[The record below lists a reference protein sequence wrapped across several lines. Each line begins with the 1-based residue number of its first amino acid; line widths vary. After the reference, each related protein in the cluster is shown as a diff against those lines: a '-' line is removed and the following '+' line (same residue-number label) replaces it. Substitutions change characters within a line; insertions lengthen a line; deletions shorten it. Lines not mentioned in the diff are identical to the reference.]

1 MQIESQEN
9 LRRAIQTE
17 AGTDRLMGIYQTHV
31 DKMSG
36 FVQKVIENDDQL
48 TALQNKAEK
57 TGEPKDVDAYNA
69 RLNNVL
75 IQANTMMN
83 AGRNGGMLGF
93 EETLRARL
101 EGMGVTLSGPTTRG
115 SGMGDQDIDI
125 KDAATKAVVEKYQ

>member
-1 MQIESQEN
+1 
-9 LRRAIQTE
+9 
-17 AGTDRLMGIYQTHV
+17 
-31 DKMSG
+31 MSG
-36 FVQKVIENDDQL
+36 FVQGVIENDDQL

-57 TGEPKDVDAYNA
+57 TGEQKDIAAYNA

-101 EGMGVTLSGPTTRG
+101 EGMGVSLSGPTTRG
-115 SGMGDQDIDI
+115 SGMGDQGIGLDP
-125 KDAATKAVVEKYQ
+125 ATQALVDQYTK

>member
-9 LRRAIQTE
+9 LRKAIQNE
-17 AGTDRLMGIYQTHV
+17 AGTVRLMDIYQKHV
-31 DKMSG
+31 DQMSG

-69 RLNNVL
+69 RLNNVI

-93 EETLRARL
+93 EET
-101 EGMGVTLSGPTTRG
+101 TTSPT
-115 SGMGDQDIDI
+115 
-125 KDAATKAVVEKYQ
+125 

>member
-1 MQIESQEN
+1 
-9 LRRAIQTE
+9 
-17 AGTDRLMGIYQTHV
+17 
-31 DKMSG
+31 MSG
-36 FVQKVIENDDQL
+36 FVQGVIENDDQL

-101 EGMGVTLSGPTTRG
+101 EGMGVALSGPTTRG
-115 SGMGDQDIDI
+115 SGMGTQGVKLDPVTDALVDQ
-125 KDAATKAVVEKYQ
+125 YQNR

>member
-1 MQIESQEN
+1 
-9 LRRAIQTE
+9 
-17 AGTDRLMGIYQTHV
+17 
-31 DKMSG
+31 MSG
-36 FVQKVIENDDQL
+36 FVQGVIENDDQL

-83 AGRNGGMLGF
+83 AGYNGGMLGF

-101 EGMGVTLSGPTTRG
+101 EGMDVSLSGPTRG
-115 SGMGDQDIDI
+115 SGMGSQGVKLDPVTDALVDQ
-125 KDAATKAVVEKYQ
+125 YQNR